1 MKSLK
6 LFSLLG
12 IILAFTSCEVVK
24 QATNTTGGAVFSLNG
39 KWQLGSNS
47 PENTLLNSI
56 VTVSPF
62 VSEGRLTYAAN
73 NTQCYRENDIKWKNI
88 KSDNAGGYT
97 IDNLISNCNSGA
109 LNYIPATIFV
119 VNNTAIRITGRNA
132 AGQENTQNWT
142 RVK

>member
-39 KWQLGSNS
+39 KWQLSSNS

-132 AGQENTQNWT
+132 AGQENTQNWI